1 MAASYKKYSVLVKG
15 SRLTALLLKHFLL
28 CFSVSGGG
36 GSMALTEHQGLVSV
50 WK

>member
-15 SRLTALLLKHFLL
+15 SRLTALQLKRFLL

-36 GSMALTEHQGLVSV
+36 CSGALTEHRGLVTV
-50 WK
+50 RR